1 MPIIEYKGQQQ
12 EFPDSWSDEKI
23 RAALSGEFDPPG
35 ALEDAKRNIPH
46 ALARGVAGVA
56 GLPGDV
62 AYGMRWLTDKGRQ
75 LAGGEADPQYVEM
88 GRPKGMP
95 DTPFSG
101 IVPEPPTSAAV
112 RGGIESVTGL
122 GGYKPQTRTGKYTGA
137 VAEFLPG
144 ALGPGGL
151 VRNAL
156 RYAVAPGLAS
166 EAAGHATE
174 GSDYEP
180 YARVLGGLAGLG
192 GANYLSRPNAGPRA
206 VSQALRGVGE
216 QDIADAGRLMMEARV
231 RGIEL
236 TWPEAI
242 DQVTNGRSSLGN
254 LQRVVEASP
263 GGSEVMR
270 PFMAERP
277 AQVERAFNNQMGDI
291 AAVPMTPSQIGPR
304 ASEAAS
310 GIIEGVRRRIN
321 ARTTP
326 DYTAARADTVP
337 DRTLQRLHRSVP
349 GFTQALEHVRTQ
361 PNWAA
366 ELQGLPDNSV
376 IVLDAVKRRMQ
387 QTAENMGAATNPD
400 RDLFVA
406 SSQRRASEAVDRAAR
421 RASRPYRRA
430 LDEQSR
436 ARGAELEP
444 LQQSPVGRI
453 SDAGDTR
460 AAQQAL
466 LPDRPQPGS
475 AAETGRATRQ
485 MVQADPTVT
494 RNLVRTR
501 LESTYNAAA
510 RDLQGGPSEFAG
522 AAARA
527 RLVGDRQMRR
537 NIRAALSELPNG
549 ARISEGF
556 DTLMNI
562 FQATGRRQRIGSQT
576 AFNQEYQRML
586 QGGGLTGE
594 SFTGMRRAI
603 RERYQQWRLG
613 RNLDEL
619 ARLLTDQG
627 AQQRLMELARM
638 RYADPRS
645 WVLAE
650 QLLVDMSGGT
660 GGN

>member
-1 MPIIEYKGQQQ
+1 MPIYEFDGKTY
-12 EFPDSWSDEKI
+12 EFPEGTSETDAF
-23 RAALSGEFDPPG
+23 RFMAADAPPS
-35 ALEDAKRNIPH
+35 AMVDAAKNAPH
-46 ALARGVAGVA
+46 ALARGVAAVA

-62 AYGMRWLTDKGRQ
+62 SRGMRWLTDQGKQ
-75 LAGGEADPQYVEM
+75 LLGAEHDQQYVET

-95 DTPFSG
+95 ETMFTDL
-101 IVPEPPTSAAV
+101 VPQPPESETV
-112 RGGIESVTGL
+112 RKGIESATGL
-122 GGYKPQTRTGKYTGA
+122 GGYKPQTRLGKYSGA
-137 VAEFLPG
+137 VLEFAPG
-144 ALGPGGL
+144 AVGPGG
-151 VRNAL
+151 VISNAM

-174 GSDYEP
+174 GGPYEP
-180 YARVLGGLAGLG
+180 YARALGGLAGLG
-192 GANYLSRPNAGPRA
+192 GASYMARPNAGPRA

-216 QDIADAGRLMMEARV
+216 QELDAAGRLMMEARV
-231 RGIEL
+231 RGVEL

-254 LQRVVEASP
+254 LQRIVEASP

-270 PFMAERP
+270 PFMAER
-277 AQVERAFNNQMGDI
+277 AGQVEGAFNRQMGDI

-310 GIIEGVRRRIN
+310 GILEGIRQRIN
-321 ARTTP
+321 RRTTP
-326 DYTAARADTVP
+326 DYTAARADLVP

-361 PNWAA
+361 PNWSA
-366 ELQGLPDNSV
+366 ELQGLPDNSA

-406 SSQRRASEAVDRAAR
+406 SSQGRASQAVDRAAR

-430 LDEQSR
+430 LDEQAR
-436 ARGAELEP
+436 ARQAELEP
-444 LQQSPVGRI
+444 QQQGIIGRV
-453 SDAGDTR
+453 SDAGDTA
-460 AAQQAL
+460 AAQRAL
-466 LPDRPQPGS
+466 LPDKPQPGS
-475 AAETGRATRQ
+475 AAETGRATREL
-485 MVQADPTVT
+485 VGADRRTT
-494 RNLVRTR
+494 QNLIRSR
-501 LESTYNAAA
+501 LEGMYNTAA

-527 RLVGDRQMRR
+527 RMVGDRQMRR

-549 ARISEGF
+549 AQISNGF

-576 AFNQEYQRML
+576 AFNQEYQRTL

-594 SFTGMRRAI
+594 TLTGARRAI

-627 AQQRLMELARM
+627 AQNRLMELSRM

-645 WVLAE
+645 WVLTE
-650 QLLVDMSGGT
+650 QLLEDMSGGE
-660 GGN
+660 

>member
-1 MPIIEYKGQQQ
+1 MPSYVFDGQ
-12 EFPDSWSDEKI
+12 EFGFPEGTSDEEAF
-23 RAALSGEFDPPG
+23 RFMVAAQPPSP
-35 ALEDAKRNIPH
+35 LVDAAKNAPS
-46 ALARGVAGVA
+46 ALARGVAAVA

-62 AYGMRWLTDKGRQ
+62 SHGMRWGTDKVRQ
-75 LAGGEADPQYVEM
+75 LLGGNADPQYVET
-88 GRPKGMP
+88 GRPAGMP
-95 DTPFSG
+95 DTPFKDL
-101 IVPEPPTSAAV
+101 VPQPPTSEDV
-112 RGGIESVTGL
+112 RSGIESVTGI
-122 GGYKPQTRTGKYTGA
+122 GGYRPQTRLGKYSGA
-137 VAEFLPG
+137 ALEFAPG

-151 VRNAL
+151 VGNL
-156 RYAVAPGLAS
+156 MRYAVAPGLVS
-166 EAAGHATE
+166 EAAGDLAESSGH
-174 GSDYEP
+174 GDYAP
-180 YARVLGGLAGLG
+180 YARALGGLAGLG
-192 GANYLSRPNAGPRA
+192 GANYLARPNAGPRA
-206 VSQALRGVGE
+206 VSQGLRGVGE
-216 QDIADAGRLMMEARV
+216 QEIAEAGRLMMEARV

-254 LQRVVEASP
+254 LQRIVEASP

-270 PFMAERP
+270 PFMANR
-277 AQVERAFNNQMGDI
+277 AGQVEGAFNRQMGDI
-291 AAVPMTPSQIGPR
+291 AAVPMTPSQIGPQ
-304 ASEAAS
+304 ASDAAS
-310 GIIEGVRRRIN
+310 GILEGIRRRIN
-321 ARTTP
+321 ARTAP
-326 DYTAARADTVP
+326 DYTAARADVVP

-349 GFTQALEHVRTQ
+349 GFTQAFEHVRTQ

-400 RDLFVA
+400 RDLFVS
-406 SSQRRASEAVDRAAR
+406 SSQGRASQAVDRAAR
-421 RASRPYRRA
+421 RSSRPYRRA
-430 LDEQSR
+430 LDEQAR
-436 ARGAELEP
+436 ARQAELEP
-444 LQQSPVGRI
+444 QQQGVIGRV
-453 SDAGDTR
+453 SDAGDTA
-460 AAQQAL
+460 AAQRAL
-466 LPDRPQPGS
+466 LPDQPQPGS
-475 AAETGRATRQ
+475 AAETGRATREL
-485 MVQADPTVT
+485 VGADRRVIQ
-494 RNLVRTR
+494 NLIRSR
-501 LESTYNAAA
+501 LEGMYNTAA

-522 AAARA
+522 AAARS

-549 ARISEGF
+549 ARIAEGF
-556 DTLMNI
+556 DTLMSI

-594 SFTGMRRAI
+594 GLTGARRAV

-627 AQQRLMELARM
+627 AQNRLMELARM

-650 QLLVDMSGGT
+650 QLIEDMAGGD
-660 GGN
+660 

>member
-1 MPIIEYKGQQQ
+1 MPIYEFQGKEY
-12 EFPDSWSDEKI
+12 EFPDGTSDE
-23 RAALSGEFDPPG
+23 AAFRFMRSDQPPG
-35 ALEDAKRNIPH
+35 ELADAAKNAPH
-46 ALARGVAGVA
+46 ALARGVAAVA
-56 GLPGDV
+56 GLPGDA
-62 AYGMRWLTDKGRQ
+62 AYGMRWLADKGKQ
-75 LAGGEADPQYVEM
+75 LFGAEHDQQYVET

-95 DTPFSG
+95 DTPFTG
-101 IVPEPPTSAAV
+101 LVPEPPTSAKV
-112 RGGIESVTGL
+112 RDVLEDTTGL

-174 GSDYEP
+174 GSAYEP

-206 VSQALRGVGE
+206 VSQGLRGVGE
-216 QDIADAGRLMMEARV
+216 QDIAGAGRLMMEARV

-254 LQRVVEASP
+254 LQRIVEASP

-277 AQVERAFNNQMGDI
+277 GQVERAFNAQMGDI
-291 AAVPMTPSQIGPR
+291 VPVPMTPSQIGPR
-304 ASEAAS
+304 ASETAT
-310 GIIEGVRRRIN
+310 GIIEGARQRIN
-321 ARTTP
+321 RRTAP
-326 DYTAARADTVP
+326 DYTAARSDTVP
-337 DRTLQRLHRSVP
+337 DRTLARMHRSVP

-406 SSQRRASEAVDRAAR
+406 SSQGRASQAVDRAAR
-421 RASRPYRRA
+421 RASSPYRRA
-430 LDEQSR
+430 LDEQAR
-436 ARGAELEP
+436 ARGADLEP

-460 AAQQAL
+460 AAQTAL
-466 LPDRPQPGS
+466 LPDKPLPGS

-485 MVQADPTVT
+485 MVQADRQVT
-494 RNLVRTR
+494 QNLIRTR
-501 LESTYNAAA
+501 LEGMYNTAA
-510 RDLQGGPSEFAG
+510 RDLQAGPSEFAG
-522 AAARA
+522 AAARS
-527 RLVGDRQMRR
+527 RMVGDRQMRR

-556 DTLMNI
+556 DNLMNI

-576 AFNQEYQRML
+576 AFNQEYQRQL

-594 SFTGMRRAI
+594 GFTGARRAI

-627 AQQRLMELARM
+627 AQNRLMELARM